1 MNDLPPLPEPFEV
14 IELWG
19 QNVDVYS
26 AEQVRAAVAAERESC
41 AQECDALA
49 SVEGIAQRCAAAIRA
64 REAASCFGLN
74 VVADPTLPSDVA
86 VLRDPTSGKEL
97 GRITNIKW
105 SKYGRS

>member
-1 MNDLPPLPEPFEV
+1 MNDLPPLPELAIPSPFGGLYNAYQMRE
-14 IELWG
+14 
-19 QNVDVYS
+19 Y
-26 AEQVRAAVAAERESC
+26 ARAAVEAEREAC